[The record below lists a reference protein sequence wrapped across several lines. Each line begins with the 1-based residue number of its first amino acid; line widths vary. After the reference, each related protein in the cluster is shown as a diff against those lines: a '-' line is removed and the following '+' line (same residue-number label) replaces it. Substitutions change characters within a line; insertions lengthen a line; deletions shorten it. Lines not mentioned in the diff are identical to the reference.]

1 MKQDSTAWKFITQN
15 LVVTYTLN
23 LRINL
28 EYFLKSILGIL
39 LSFRN
44 SGSQK
49 SNTSNNVQIGAE
61 MKKLWPFEDNFT
73 KLKDHFEMISKF
85 NL

>member
-1 MKQDSTAWKFITQN
+1 MKQDSATWKFETQN
-15 LVVTYTLN
+15 LVATCTLIF
-23 LRINL
+23 RKNL

-61 MKKLWPFEDNFT
+61 MKKL
-73 KLKDHFEMISKF
+73 
-85 NL
+85 